1 MALIQPEDKRKPV
14 TLAGPIPP
22 DDYAEFQAYCRATES
37 SVGHVL
43 TAAVRKLT
51 QDPEFRKLLK
61 AQPELLREPEANSNG
76 QKRQRQA
83 KAQVA

>member
-14 TLAGPIPP
+14 TLSGPIPP

-37 SVGHVL
+37 SIGYCL

-51 QDPEFRKLLK
+51 QDPEFRKMLREK
-61 AQPELLREPEANSNG
+61 PELLKEPGANSNG
-76 QKRQRQA
+76 AKRQRQTREA
-83 KAQVA
+83 AA